1 MARAYRTFRRISS
14 VLLLAG
20 GTLAAAPGMGA
31 PPPAPSAAPAK
42 GPLTSAQQAALAE
55 SQTLVSEAQKLL
67 EKEQYDAALAPA
79 QKALVI
85 REKIDPESVWTKMS
99 LRQMADIHEGKKQY
113 ARAVPYREKL
123 LAIVEKRP
131 DNEADVRY
139 RIHELAKVLQAAG
152 EHARAITLLDRE
164 IVLAVKAGRGV
175 EGEASIGPIAA
186 RAESLKALGR
196 YDEAEAA
203 LLRAIKI
210 CEDVTRDRKPYSYL
224 LTNLGRLYH
233 ETGRYTRAEPVR
245 AQAVERS
252 ADVGG
257 FRFNATREMAELA
270 ETRLALQDYPG
281 TQVVLD
287 EIVAIMQE
295 RAGEASLAY
304 ATALVARA
312 VLDVEMGAYD
322 QAEPRLLRAQAILDK
337 NAEKG
342 KDAPELRVALQ
353 RILGRIATQKG
364 DFSRAE
370 GLLFRTLTHD
380 EKTKGPKDKSVAAV
394 SADLAELYRRAQKLE
409 KAETH
414 AARALA
420 ILDEVLP
427 PMHPDRAEARAI
439 LGRIREMRG
448 DAAAAKKLHDEA
460 LAAREKT
467 FGKEHPFVAA
477 SLLDLADLA
486 RRQGGL
492 GAQGAKGE
500 PKPRTS
506 ENGGEAEGH
515 YKRAISIFEKTFGA
529 EYEKV
534 AAVLEGLAALYVD
547 TGKQDLALRAATR
560 AAEIRERQAALVIAG
575 GSEAQKR
582 AFVATMRVGTDFL
595 TSLHARTMPAD
606 ADAKKLALTTIFQR
620 KGRVLDVMASSNAAL
635 RRKLGPE
642 EAKLADELA
651 AARSEV
657 ARLAMRGP
665 AGAPLDEFKAE
676 ITRREEKARAIEEQM
691 GGRSD
696 VFRAE
701 ETPVTIERVQA
712 EVPAGTALVE
722 LSLYV
727 PRRSADTDMPS
738 RDGPPRF
745 AAYVL
750 DASGKVA
757 FVDLGESAPI
767 EEATKA
773 LRETLT
779 SSLDKDPKPPAR
791 ALDELVMRKIRPL
804 VGGKTKLMIA
814 ADGALSL
821 VPFAALVDEDGRYL
835 VERFEISYL
844 TSGRDLLRL
853 SRTAPSGQGALV
865 VANPAFGRREQGE
878 SALVMLGDKP
888 DAKTRG
894 LEKAYFEP
902 LPATAAEARAL
913 APILPGA
920 AVHVDLEATES
931 TLKKAHAPRIVH
943 VATHGFFLSAKG
955 AAARAAA
962 PGGGG
967 AAPIEER
974 SPRTSTNERGL
985 ELEAAPDW
993 LPDDPL
999 LRSGLALAG
1008 ANARKG
1014 GGGEDGILTALEAS
1028 SLDLWGTK
1036 LVVLSACETG
1046 LGDVQRGEGVYG
1058 LRRALVVAGAESLVA
1073 SLWKVADEE
1082 TQRLMVNYYQRIT
1095 KGSGR
1100 SSALRDVQLAMLAD
1114 APTSHPYFWASFGV
1128 FGDPSPMGPLVE
1140 VIGDRRIPHEPPRV
1154 MPVMPGPRGCTC
1166 ALPASTGEGPLGLV
1180 GLFGFL
1186 ALVARRRHR

>member
-14 VLLLAG
+14 VFLLAG
-20 GTLAAAPGMGA
+20 VTLAAAPALGA

-42 GPLTSAQQAALAE
+42 GPLTSAQQAALKE
-55 SQTLVSEAQKLL
+55 SQELAVEAQKLL
-67 EKEQYDAALAPA
+67 EKKQYDAALVPA

-85 REKIDPESVWTKMS
+85 REKIEPESVWTKMS
-99 LRQMADIHEGKKQY
+99 VRQMAEIHEGKKQY
-113 ARAVPYREKL
+113 ARAVPYRERA
-123 LAIVEKRP
+123 LALVEKNP
-131 DNEADVRY
+131 SNDADIRY
-139 RIHELAKVLQAAG
+139 RMRELAVTLHAAG
-152 EHARAITLLDRE
+152 EHARAITLFERE
-164 IVLAVKAGRGV
+164 VALAVKGSRGV
-175 EGEASIGPIAA
+175 EGEDAIGPIAA
-186 RAESLKALGR
+186 MAEPLKALRR

-210 CEDVTRDRKPYSYL
+210 CENVTRNRQPYPYL
-224 LTNLGRLYH
+224 LVNLGRLYH
-233 ETGRYTRAEPVR
+233 DTGRYTRAEPVR
-245 AQAVERS
+245 AQAVERV

-257 FRFNATREMAELA
+257 FRSNATDEMAELA
-270 ETRLALQDYPG
+270 QTRMALQDYPG
-281 TQVVLD
+281 AQLVLD
-287 EIVAIMQE
+287 EIVAITKE
-295 RAGEASLAY
+295 NAGEASLAY
-304 ATALVARA
+304 AGVLVLRA
-312 VLDVEMGAYD
+312 VLDVETGAYD
-322 QAEPRLLRAQAILDK
+322 QAEPRLSRAQAILDK

-342 KDAPELRVALQ
+342 SDAPDLRVVLQ
-353 RILGRIATQKG
+353 WILGRIATQKG
-364 DFSRAE
+364 DFSR
-370 GLLFRTLTHD
+370 GDVLLSRTLSHY
-380 EKTKGPKDKSVAAV
+380 EKTNGPKNKSVAEVA
-394 SADLAELYRRAQKLE
+394 ADLADLYRRAQKLD
-409 KAETH
+409 KAEAH

-420 ILDEVLP
+420 IHDELLP

-448 DAAAAKKLHDEA
+448 DAAGAKKLHEEA

-467 FGKEHPFVAA
+467 FGKEHPFVAS

-486 RRQGGL
+486 RRQKN
-492 GAQGAKGE
+492 A
-500 PKPRTS
+500 
-506 ENGGEAEGH
+506 GEAEGLS
-515 YKRAISIFEKTFGA
+515 KRAIGIFEKAFGA
-529 EYEKV
+529 EHEKV
-534 AAVLEGLAALYVD
+534 AAGLEGLAALYVES
-547 TGKQDLALRAATR
+547 GKLDLALRAATR

-606 ADAKKLALTTIFQR
+606 ADARKLALTTIFQR
-620 KGRVLDVMASSNAAL
+620 KGRVLDVMASSLAAL

-665 AGAPLDEFKAE
+665 AGAPLDDFKAE
-676 ITRREEKARAIEEQM
+676 LAQREEKARSIEEKM

-712 EVPAGTALVE
+712 LVPAGTALVE
-722 LSLYV
+722 LSVYV
-727 PRRSADTDMPS
+727 PRRSADVDMPS
-738 RDGPPRF
+738 REGPPRV

-750 DASGKVA
+750 DAAGKVA

-767 EEATKA
+767 EAATKA

-779 SSLDKDPKPPAR
+779 SSLDQDPKPPAR

-804 VGGKTKLMIA
+804 LGGKTKLMIA

-835 VERFEISYL
+835 VERYEISYL

-853 SRTAPSGQGALV
+853 ARTAPSRQGALV

-878 SALVMLGDKP
+878 SALAALEDKP
-888 DAKTRG
+888 DAKSRG
-894 LEKAYFEP
+894 LDKAFFEP

-920 AVHVDLEATES
+920 VVHVDLEATES
-931 TLKKAHAPRIVH
+931 ILKKAQAPRIVH

-955 AAARAAA
+955 TAARAAE
-962 PGGGG
+962 PG
-967 AAPIEER
+967 
-974 SPRTSTNERGL
+974 ERGL
-985 ELEAAPDW
+985 ELEASPDW

-1058 LRRALVVAGAESLVA
+1058 LRRALFVAGVESLVA

-1082 TQRLMVNYYQRIT
+1082 TQRLMVAYYQRVT

-1100 SSALRDVQLAMLAD
+1100 SPALRDVQLAMLAD

-1128 FGDPSPMGPLVE
+1128 FGEPSPMGVD
-1140 VIGDRRIPHEPPRV
+1140 VVGDRRTPHEAPRV
-1154 MPVMPGPRGCTC
+1154 MPVQPGPRGCSCT
-1166 ALPASTGEGPLGLV
+1166 LPASTGEEPLGLV
-1180 GLFGFL
+1180 GMFGLL